1 MLFATQRVNYGEVAT
16 FGIVRNLSKIFEVI
30 KQKFFAIINTVV
42 TICLKIVFLACQ
54 WEVVI

>member
-1 MLFATQRVNYGEVAT
+1 MKTFAT

>member
-1 MLFATQRVNYGEVAT
+1 MLFATQRVNDGEVAT

-42 TICLKIVFLACQ
+42 TICLKTVFLACQ